1 MVMPRFVITWVTNC
15 VGLLIAAALIGPITY
30 HGKFG
35 TLVLAGLVLGVV
47 NFALRPLVILL
58 ALPAVILSLGIALLF
73 INALMLWVTSR
84 FVTGLHVGGFWSTVG
99 GAFVMW
105 FVNMALRPWVG
116 LSQKGERHRSIRR
129 IDIRREER

>member
-1 MVMPRFVITWVTNC
+1 VPRFAITWVTNC
-15 VGLLIAAALIGPITY
+15 VGLLIAAAVIGPITY

-58 ALPAVILSLGIALLF
+58 ALPAVILSLGIALLL

-84 FVTGLHVGGFWSTVG
+84 FVTGLHIGGFWSTVG

-105 FVNMALRPWVG
+105 IVNMALRPWVG
-116 LSQKGERHRSIRR
+116 LSQKGERKRSIRR

>member
-1 MVMPRFVITWVTNC
+1 MPRFAITWVTNC
-15 VGLLIAAALIGPITY
+15 VGLLIAAAVIGPITY

-58 ALPAVILSLGIALLF
+58 ALPAVILSLGIALLL

-84 FVTGLHVGGFWSTVG
+84 FVTGLHIGGFWSTVG

-105 FVNMALRPWVG
+105 IVNMALRPWVG
-116 LSQKGERHRSIRR
+116 LSQKGERKRSIRR